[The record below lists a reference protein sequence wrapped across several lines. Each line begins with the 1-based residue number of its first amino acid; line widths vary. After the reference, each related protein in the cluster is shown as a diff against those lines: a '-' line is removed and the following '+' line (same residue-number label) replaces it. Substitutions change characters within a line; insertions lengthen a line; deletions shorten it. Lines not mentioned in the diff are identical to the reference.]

1 MRAVRVVQHAAP
13 LEALE
18 LQDIETPDP
27 GPGEVLVKVSAASLN
42 FGDIARCRGTVRA

>member
-27 GPGEVLVKVSAASLN
+27 GPGEVLVEVVGGVAQL
-42 FGDIARCRGTVRA
+42 R